1 MSFSGKVKEELAGQ
15 LSLARHCQVAELA
28 ALLCGCGRVE
38 KMSDGNR
45 KLWIQTENEAV
56 ARKSFTLLRKTFNI
70 ETAIVIRE
78 GSHLKRGKVY
88 LVEVTDPAR
97 TEEVLQG
104 TAYRSTF
111 SFWGWLSQSGSI
123 SSFSFVFPEKT
134 VFAMSRSISS
144 MLTTSMAM
152 IHSCIFSPPLITFTD

>member
-97 TEEVLQG
+97 SRG
-104 TAYRSTF
+104 STAGDKAF
-111 SFWGWLSQSGSI
+111 CG
-123 SSFSFVFPEKT
+123 
-134 VFAMSRSISS
+134 
-144 MLTTSMAM
+144 
-152 IHSCIFSPPLITFTD
+152 